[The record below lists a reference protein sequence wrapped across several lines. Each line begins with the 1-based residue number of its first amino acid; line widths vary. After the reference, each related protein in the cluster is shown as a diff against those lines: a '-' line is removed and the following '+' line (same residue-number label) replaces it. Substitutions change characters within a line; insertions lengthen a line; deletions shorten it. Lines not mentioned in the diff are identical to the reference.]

1 MLGDDVCLSS
11 PANQNAAIL
20 TGSTVLV
27 ISISLR
33 AAFFGSAN
41 GWSVV
46 YFKGSPLA
54 TKDVHRAS
62 ALHTYVRSNRVDPHA

>member
-20 TGSTVLV
+20 NQLDGAGDLHQ
-27 ISISLR
+27 LAR
-33 AAFFGSAN
+33 RLLSAN

-54 TKDVHRAS
+54 TKDVYRAS
-62 ALHTYVRSNRVDPHA
+62 TLHTYVRSNRVDPHA